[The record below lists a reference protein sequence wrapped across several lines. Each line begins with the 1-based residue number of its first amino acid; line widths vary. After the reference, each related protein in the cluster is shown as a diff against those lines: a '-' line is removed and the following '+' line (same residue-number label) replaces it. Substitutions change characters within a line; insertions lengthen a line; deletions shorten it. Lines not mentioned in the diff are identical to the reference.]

1 MPENDKARCKL
12 MKSNNTELP
21 KIYAIFLLFFF
32 FIPFSQL
39 SHLSLI
45 PGDLGDARLNNYFLE
60 NIYLFFKGK
69 SDSLWHLGF
78 FYPFP
83 FTGGFSDNLFGSSPV
98 YLFFR
103 ALNIKSDT
111 AFQLWFLAGYFF
123 NYTASYYSFR
133 KLGGS
138 SLAAGVGALIFSF
151 ALPTTAHAIHAQLH
165 YRFGLPLA
173 LTFLVFFLFF
183 TIVLLVFIA

>member
-1 MPENDKARCKL
+1 
-12 MKSNNTELP
+12 MKNKVQSEQINLNNPNLST
-21 KIYAIFLLFFF
+21 IYVISIFLLFFF
-32 FIPFSQL
+32 LIPFNQFNYL
-39 SHLSLI
+39 DLM
-45 PGDLGDARLNNYFLE
+45 PGDIGDARLNNYFLE
-60 NIYLFFKGK
+60 NIYLFLRGT

-111 AFQLWFLAGYFF
+111 AFQFWFLAGYLF
-123 NYTASYYSFR
+123 NFIASYYSFR
-133 KLGGS
+133 KLGGRP
-138 SLAAGVGALIFSF
+138 LAASVGALIFTF
-151 ALPTTAHAIHAQLH
+151 ALPTTAHTDHAQLH

-173 LTFLVFFLFF
+173 LTFLVFFFER
-183 TIVLLVFIA
+183 